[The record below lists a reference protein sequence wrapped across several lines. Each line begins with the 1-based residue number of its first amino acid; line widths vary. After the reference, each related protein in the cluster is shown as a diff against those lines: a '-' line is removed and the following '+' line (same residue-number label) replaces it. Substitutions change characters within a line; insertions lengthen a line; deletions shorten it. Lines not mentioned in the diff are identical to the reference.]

1 MFRARKLAGVLATV
15 VVVLGLPACG
25 KREINPAVTGPT
37 GPTATGPTAPST
49 TTAQPGRQGP
59 PPTATNPP
67 AGSGGTPA
75 PVGKS
80 HGRAAHGREAKADFR
95 KYCETHPGACGD

>member
-1 MFRARKLAGVLATV
+1 MCTARKVGATLATV
-15 VVVLGLPACG
+15 VVAAGLPACG
-25 KREINPAVTGPT
+25 KREVTPT
-37 GPTATGPTAPST
+37 VTGPTAPTTLPTVVSP
-49 TTAQPGRQGP
+49 TTAPQGRHGP

-80 HGRAAHGREAKADFR
+80 SARRGHGREAERNFR
-95 KYCETHPGACGD
+95 LYCETHPGACGD